1 MIGRRSTILD
11 EADRW
16 LFPVIVLVSVFIT
29 FRGHNAPGG
38 GFAGGLIVGC
48 AFVLRFLA
56 GGALRVRRS
65 VIVQPTTFVG
75 LGMLLAIGTALA
87 PLVSGDALLESV
99 IWQVDVPAVGTVKV
113 VSSAL
118 FDLGVYFLVVGVV
131 LAVLVALGAD
141 PIHRE
146 LDAERPDAGQPGAET
161 EGVTP

>member
-1 MIGRRSTILD
+1 VIGRRSTILD

-56 GGALRVRRS
+56 GGSLRVRRS

-87 PLVSGDALLESV
+87 PLVLGDALLESV
-99 IWQVDVPAVGTVKV
+99 IWQVEVPAVGTVKV
-113 VSSAL
+113 VSSAF

-146 LDAERPDAGQPGAET
+146 LVAEQPGVET
-161 EGVTP
+161 GEGTS